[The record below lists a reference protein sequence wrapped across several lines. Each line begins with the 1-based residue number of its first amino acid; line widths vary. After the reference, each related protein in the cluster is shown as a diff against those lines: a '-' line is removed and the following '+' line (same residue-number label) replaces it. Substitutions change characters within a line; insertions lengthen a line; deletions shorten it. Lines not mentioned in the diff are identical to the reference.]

1 MHVHIDI
8 YIYIYIYEHDTC
20 TVFWNACVS
29 LCVAYNHHPSW
40 SCWNAFFPIRR
51 WLWFWPWPGMV
62 NIQDAMD
69 AEIMTSLGRFAAARW
84 SGQCHATQVCWRTK
98 SPVHWHHQVP
108 ETTSWVRIIVA
119 LWVGWEPG
127 VPVPQRFP
135 FSMRL
140 QMQQQSNS
148 MQRVNTS
155 SVRCKTGLAYTCLRV
170 LAMFKIFLKQRSV
183 FEDAQACCSQIP
195 ASRCVRGWSPTIC
208 SLSNLSVC
216 HVLFTCLPCNSSK
229 VLRPNARFR
238 LGSALNH
245 PWSHEQCLGVIVV
258 LGQFN
263 SGYSMS
269 QLQVLAVPD
278 GHKLYT
284 SIDPNRPQDV
294 SRKVR

>member
-1 MHVHIDI
+1 M
-8 YIYIYIYEHDTC
+8 YC
-20 TVFWNACVS
+20 AFWNACVP

-148 MQRVNTS
+148 IHVCREWTPQVFA
-155 SVRCKTGLAYTCLRV
+155 VRRDLPILAWESWPCSKSFWNNEVSLKMPKHVARRYLPLDAYADGL
-170 LAMFKIFLKQRSV
+170 
-183 FEDAQACCSQIP
+183 
-195 ASRCVRGWSPTIC
+195 
-208 SLSNLSVC
+208 
-216 HVLFTCLPCNSSK
+216 LPF
-229 VLRPNARFR
+229 A
-238 LGSALNH
+238 A
-245 PWSHEQCLGVIVV
+245 
-258 LGQFN
+258 
-263 SGYSMS
+263 
-269 QLQVLAVPD
+269 
-278 GHKLYT
+278 
-284 SIDPNRPQDV
+284 
-294 SRKVR
+294 